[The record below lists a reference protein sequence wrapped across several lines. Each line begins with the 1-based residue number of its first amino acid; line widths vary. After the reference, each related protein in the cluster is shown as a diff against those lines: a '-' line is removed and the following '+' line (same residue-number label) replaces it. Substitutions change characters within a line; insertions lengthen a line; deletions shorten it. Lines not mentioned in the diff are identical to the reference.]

1 MAIIGAPFRMPRF
14 ESLVWGKAVIDG
26 KTYNYDIAI
35 LPDGRIEPRT
45 TPYETLGSHTFTRDE
60 IERLINAGAEVIVVG
75 TGTSG
80 MAKLSPEAQRLA
92 SERGVE
98 LVVQTSPLA
107 INTYNWYAA
116 QGRRVAALIHVTC

>member
-1 MAIIGAPFRMPRF
+1 MAIIGASSGMPRF

-26 KTYNYDIAI
+26 KTYNYDIVV
-35 LPDGRIEPRT
+35 LPDGKIEPRT
-45 TPYETLGSHTFTRDE
+45 TPYETLGSHTFTRGE

-92 SERGVE
+92 AERGVE
-98 LVVQTSPLA
+98 LVVQISPLA
-107 INTYNWYAA
+107 INTYNQYAV
-116 QGRRVAALIHVTC
+116 QGRKVAALIHITC